1 MEASPNTLLG
11 SDTVLT
17 KETYKVNDHRE
28 EVTVKHQPT
37 VDTANLLGHVGFAGR
52 LIKSGIGISI
62 NIVRFYN
69 VSNIQKCGSHDY
81 TLIMHRF
88 CESMASLTPRNLS
101 SRQQPRRRIQR

>member
-11 SDTVLT
+11 SDAILT

-52 LIKSGIGISI
+52 LIKYTIRISI
-62 NIVRFYN
+62 NIAYYIFQIFKSVRPMTIN
-69 VSNIQKCGSHDY
+69 
-81 TLIMHRF
+81 
-88 CESMASLTPRNLS
+88 
-101 SRQQPRRRIQR
+101 